1 MFCVTA
7 YDWKTLCIDLIWI
20 TSIVIY
26 VWVKLFF
33 LNFIRESVGCFSP
46 AGCSSGATGNT
57 TVITLLL
64 CRDQQWSFISTIG
77 LIANVVVRPA
87 LFKHMRQVGSWCCS
101 RSCVVFY
108 SVQVHVGTSH
118 QDQRVVGYVTCTHL
132 HAIEGTVCFS
142 SFFLCVSVHVCIC
155 LFCGTYWISKSSFC
169 KKNESKF
176 GRLGHFSGLHNFCGQ
191 GLFELS
197 DLWLELACWLGL
209 DLGPGL
215 VGMVWVRGWVIH
227 RGDDPWMC
235 VFVRVRVFV
244 YPPQINRYINIL
256 VPLLAVPMATG
267 TSWLFKASG
276 RCLPHLFLFI
286 RQDTLPR
293 SLAAILISTYTFWTC
308 KNSGVMTVCKH
319 TSSGLLWPTRWLY
332 GPKIQGPDV

>member
-1 MFCVTA
+1 M
-7 YDWKTLCIDLIWI
+7 
-20 TSIVIY
+20 
-26 VWVKLFF
+26 LF
-33 LNFIRESVGCFSP
+33 
-46 AGCSSGATGNT
+46 T
-57 TVITLLL
+57 
-64 CRDQQWSFISTIG
+64 
-77 LIANVVVRPA
+77 
-87 LFKHMRQVGSWCCS
+87 
-101 RSCVVFY
+101 
-108 SVQVHVGTSH
+108 
-118 QDQRVVGYVTCTHL
+118 
-132 HAIEGTVCFS
+132 
-142 SFFLCVSVHVCIC
+142 FLCCVLFCAGSRGHLPSGPKGCGICHMYAPPRHRRYSLLFIFFSVCIC
-155 LFCGTYWISKSSFC
+155 ACVYLFILWYILNIKVLILQE
-169 KKNESKF
+169 KY
-176 GRLGHFSGLHNFCGQ
+176 FSGLHNFCGQ

-227 RGDDPWMC
+227 RGDDPRMC

-286 RQDTLPR
+286 RQDTLLR